1 MGERNDDQLLL
12 YHAMMLI
19 VTADGN
25 VSAEELEMV
34 KCLCG
39 TVPEFRDVDL
49 GALREAWHEF
59 ADEYDDKWDALGA
72 LVDFEDDR
80 LSKKAF
86 VLACDLAMAS
96 EGIKAEE
103 YEMLNDM
110 AAALGIADNDALKI
124 LNVLQ
129 MKYA

>member
-1 MGERNDDQLLL
+1 MKELNEQLLL
-12 YHAMMLI
+12 YHSMMLI
-19 VTADGN
+19 VMADGD
-25 VSAEELEMV
+25 VSADELTLV
-34 KCLCG
+34 SCLCS
-39 TVPEFRDVDL
+39 TVPEFQETDFD
-49 GALREAWHEF
+49 ALRNAWAEF
-59 ADEYDDKWDALGA
+59 AGEYEDQWDALGA
-72 LVDFEDDR
+72 LVNLEDTR
-80 LSKKAF
+80 LSQKAF

-110 AAALGIADNDALKI
+110 AAALGIRDNDALKI